1 MHTKKIQPKV
11 HKAINIQKVNQFK
24 TQYTAVTGKC
34 KSIHNTN
41 NAQECIPIHN
51 AVNTHVK
58 KKFKYI
64 TYFPQHIAKLSQKL
78 HNTIHISITLI
89 HVMTQYM
96 YDKLNTQCHSNIGHN
111 QSVFYLN
118 QSVL

>member
-1 MHTKKIQPKV
+1 MYNAITQRKPIDNTNNRQPCTCIPNTARYQYIKCTPQKIQPKV

-51 AVNTHVK
+51 SVNTHVK
-58 KKFKYI
+58 KK
-64 TYFPQHIAKLSQKL
+64 LS
-78 HNTIHISITLI
+78 T
-89 HVMTQYM
+89 
-96 YDKLNTQCHSNIGHN
+96 
-111 QSVFYLN
+111 
-118 QSVL
+118 